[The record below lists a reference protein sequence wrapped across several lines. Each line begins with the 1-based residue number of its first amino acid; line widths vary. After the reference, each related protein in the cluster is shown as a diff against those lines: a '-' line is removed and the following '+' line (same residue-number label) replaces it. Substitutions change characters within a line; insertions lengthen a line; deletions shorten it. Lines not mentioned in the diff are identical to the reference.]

1 MDLQVV
7 LAQLVLLNLF
17 HTNRQWRMSLRLV
30 LIKALSL
37 FNTKRAMLRPR
48 LLIMS
53 LARLKIAIATPRLA
67 RGPSGI
73 TDQLLLAV
81 AVKWAIMG
89 LHQIIPPPPPLVM
102 HLSYLAVVPLALAL
116 HMADSLEAGFNN
128 NRLFRMGEI
137 LAGL

>member
-1 MDLQVV
+1 
-7 LAQLVLLNLF
+7 
-17 HTNRQWRMSLRLV
+17 MSLHLV

-37 FNTKRAMLRPR
+37 FNTKQAMLRPR

-53 LARLKIAIATPRLA
+53 LARLKIAIATPRLV

-89 LHQIIPPPPPLVM
+89 LHQIIPPPLVM
-102 HLSYLAVVPLALAL
+102 HLSYLVVVALALAL
-116 HMADSLEAGFNN
+116 HMEDSLEAGFNN
-128 NRLFRMGEI
+128 NRLFRTGEI